1 MTTLPSWD
9 ETTKR
14 WRELYDQQ
22 AELARSWVDG
32 QARLAGTLAAAVPGE
47 RAKAEAEA
55 MAELWRS
62 WLALGGSFG
71 AMPGAG
77 EPGRVAGE
85 TLGRCL
91 DPASLALVGGSQ
103 VGETIRRLTEGPRF
117 ADLGAVERRV
127 AKVMQ
132 LWLEVQ
138 QRARAYEAV
147 VAGAWMEAN
156 KRFAAEFQER
166 VRAGTAPTR
175 PKEALKLWLDVANR
189 TLLETHR
196 SARFLEAQGELLR
209 RGMDFLLAEREMV
222 ESLVEPAG
230 VPTRSEI
237 DEVHRSVL
245 DLRRRVRTLEKAAK
259 GGPAESGAAEPP
271 PRRPARRR
279 EEGARP

>member
-1 MTTLPSWD
+1 MTLTPWD
-9 ETTKR
+9 ELGKR

-47 RAKAEAEA
+47 RAEAEAEA

-62 WLALGGSFG
+62 WLALGGSLG
-71 AMPGAG
+71 AMPGTG
-77 EPGRVAGE
+77 GPGTIAGE
-85 TLGRCL
+85 TLGRFL
-91 DPASLALVGGSQ
+91 DPVSLALVGGSQ
-103 VGETIRRLTEGPRF
+103 VGETIRRLTEGPRL
-117 ADLGAVERRV
+117 ADLGAVERRA

-132 LWLEVQ
+132 LWLAVQ

-156 KRFAAEFQER
+156 KRFATEFQER

-196 SARFLEAQGELLR
+196 SAPFLEAQGELLR

-237 DEVHRSVL
+237 DEVHRSVQEL
-245 DLRRRVRTLEKAAK
+245 KRRVRTLEKAAK
-259 GGPAESGAAEPP
+259 GGPAEPRTAEPP